1 MFYRPLLKSLLSDAT
16 LFMSGWRKLEKISLG
31 ENLAVGL
38 MFFNPNLGGLLRGS
52 FCGGGGGMG

>member
-52 FCGGGGGMG
+52 F